1 MKKLILTVML
11 IGSTINFLVAQDGTS
26 VSVNSNT
33 SDKIEMYSDLV
44 NVACTNGHAGD
55 ANMIMLSNEIKC
67 LLTEDQA
74 MSVDQNLVRPN
85 VRQSL
90 CHNEWPE
97 VITVSKAD
105 LAKFGSSYNTY
116 NKKFPSTSATKGTTA
131 PKTNSTR

>member
-11 IGSTINFLVAQDGTS
+11 AGTLCVNAQDGTS
-26 VSVNSNT
+26 VSSNT
-33 SDKIEMYSDLV
+33 SVSDKIEMYSDLA
-44 NVACTNGHAGD
+44 NAACTNGHAGD
-55 ANMIMLSNEIKC
+55 ANMITLSNQIKC

-74 MSVDQNLVRPN
+74 MQVDQNLARPN

-105 LAKFGSSYNTY
+105 LAKFASSYNTY
-116 NKKFPSTSATKGTTA
+116 NKKFPSTSAAQGTSA
-131 PKTNSTR
+131 PKTQTTR

>member
-1 MKKLILTVML
+1 MKKLILTIML
-11 IGSTINFLVAQDGTS
+11 AGSLCVTAQDGTS
-26 VSVNSNT
+26 VSSNT
-33 SDKIEMYSDLV
+33 SASDKIEMYSDLV
-44 NVACTNGHAGD
+44 NVACTNGQAGD
-55 ANMIMLSNEIKC
+55 ANLIMLSNQIKC

-74 MSVDQNLVRPN
+74 MQVDQTLARPN

-116 NKKFPSTSATKGTTA
+116 NKKFPSTSATKGTAA
-131 PKTNSTR
+131 PKTNTTR

>member
-26 VSVNSNT
+26 VSSKSNT

-105 LAKFGSSYNTY
+105 LE
-116 NKKFPSTSATKGTTA
+116 
-131 PKTNSTR
+131 

>member
-1 MKKLILTVML
+1 MKKLILTIML
-11 IGSTINFLVAQDGTS
+11 AGSLCVTAQDGTS
-26 VSVNSNT
+26 VSSNT
-33 SDKIEMYSDLV
+33 SASDKIEMYSDLV

-55 ANMIMLSNEIKC
+55 ANLIMLSNQIKC

-74 MSVDQNLVRPN
+74 MQVDQTLARPN

-116 NKKFPSTSATKGTTA
+116 NKKFPSTSATKGTAA
-131 PKTNSTR
+131 PKTNTTR

>member
-1 MKKLILTVML
+1 ML
-11 IGSTINFLVAQDGTS
+11 AGTLCVNAQDGTT
-26 VSVNSNT
+26 VSSNT
-33 SDKIEMYSDLV
+33 SASDKIEMYSDLV

-55 ANMIMLSNEIKC
+55 ANMIALSNQIKC

-74 MSVDQNLVRPN
+74 MQVDQNLARPN

-105 LAKFGSSYNTY
+105 LEKFGSSYNTY
-116 NKKFPSTSATKGTTA
+116 NKKFPSTSATKGTAA
-131 PKTNSTR
+131 PKTNTTR

>member
-26 VSVNSNT
+26 VSANSNT
-33 SDKIEMYSDLV
+33 SDKIGMYSDLV

-74 MSVDQNLVRPN
+74 MSVDQNLARPN
-85 VRQSL
+85 VRMSL

-105 LAKFGSSYNTY
+105 LELFASNFSTY
-116 NKKFPSTSATKGTTA
+116 NKKFPSTSTTKGTA
-131 PKTNSTR
+131 PEKTKTTR

>member
-1 MKKLILTVML
+1 MKKLILTIML
-11 IGSTINFLVAQDGTS
+11 AGTLCVNAQDGTT
-26 VSVNSNT
+26 VSSNT
-33 SDKIEMYSDLV
+33 SASDKIEMYSDLV
-44 NVACTNGHAGD
+44 NVACTNGQAGD
-55 ANMIMLSNEIKC
+55 ANLTMLSNQIKC

-74 MSVDQNLVRPN
+74 MSVDQNLARPN

-105 LAKFGSSYNTY
+105 LEKFASSYNTY

-131 PKTNSTR
+131 PKTKTTR

>member
-1 MKKLILTVML
+1 MKKLSL
-11 IGSTINFLVAQDGTS
+11 IVLLAGSLSSSAQDGTS
-26 VSVNSNT
+26 VSAST
-33 SDKIEMYSDLV
+33 GSSEKITAYVSLV
-44 NVACTNGHAGD
+44 QDCITNGHAGD
-55 ANMIMLSNEIKC
+55 ANMITLSNEIKC

-74 MSVDQNLVRPN
+74 MSVDQNLARPN

-105 LAKFGSSYNTY
+105 LEKFASSYNTY

>member
-11 IGSTINFLVAQDGTS
+11 AGTLCVNAQDGTS
-26 VSVNSNT
+26 VSSNT
-33 SDKIEMYSDLV
+33 SVSDKIEMYSDLV

-55 ANMIMLSNEIKC
+55 ANMIALSNQIKC

-74 MSVDQNLVRPN
+74 MSVDQSLVRPN
-85 VRQSL
+85 VRMSL

-131 PKTNSTR
+131 PKNNTTR

>member
-1 MKKLILTVML
+1 MKKLILTIML
-11 IGSTINFLVAQDGTS
+11 AGSLCVNAQDGTT
-26 VSVNSNT
+26 VSSNTST

-55 ANMIMLSNEIKC
+55 ANMIVLSNQIKC

-74 MSVDQNLVRPN
+74 MQVDQTLARPN

-105 LAKFGSSYNTY
+105 LAKFALSYNTY
-116 NKKFPSTSATKGTTA
+116 NKKFPSTSATKGTTT
-131 PKTNSTR
+131 PKTNTTR

>member
-1 MKKLILTVML
+1 MKKLILTIML
-11 IGSTINFLVAQDGTS
+11 AGTLCVNAQDGTT
-26 VSVNSNT
+26 VSSNT
-33 SDKIEMYSDLV
+33 SASDKIEMYSDLV
-44 NVACTNGHAGD
+44 KVACTNGHAGD
-55 ANMIMLSNEIKC
+55 ANLTMLSNQIKC

-74 MSVDQNLVRPN
+74 MSVDQNLARPN

-105 LAKFGSSYNTY
+105 LEKFGSSYNTY

-131 PKTNSTR
+131 PKTNTTR

>member
-1 MKKLILTVML
+1 MKKLILTIML
-11 IGSTINFLVAQDGTS
+11 AGTLCVNAQDGTS
-26 VSVNSNT
+26 VSSNT
-33 SDKIEMYSDLV
+33 NVSDKIEMYADLV
-44 NVACTNGHAGD
+44 KVACTNGHAGD
-55 ANMIMLSNEIKC
+55 ANMNMLSDQIKC

-74 MSVDQNLVRPN
+74 MSVDQNLAKPN

-105 LAKFGSSYNTY
+105 LEKFASSYNTY

-131 PKTNSTR
+131 PKTNTTR